1 MPLCLASNLGYEPSS
16 PDKAALIEA
25 NVLDGICELTRPFE
39 KLTPFIELVLFLL
52 DLG

>member
-1 MPLCLASNLGYEPSS
+1 MPLCLASNLGNDPSS

-25 NVLDGICELTRPFE
+25 KVLEGICEFVRPLE